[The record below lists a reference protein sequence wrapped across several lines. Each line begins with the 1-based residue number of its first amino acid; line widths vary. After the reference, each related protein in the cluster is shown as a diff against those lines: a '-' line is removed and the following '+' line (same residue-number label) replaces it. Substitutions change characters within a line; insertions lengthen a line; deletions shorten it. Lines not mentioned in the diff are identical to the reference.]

1 MNNCD
6 LKTDSDQECQAACEN
21 TVGCVEF
28 TWIEVAEFD
37 AQETKHSCCLKRK
50 FHKDQNIRASPG
62 SVSGPKNCDG
72 EFLPKLDLLN

>member
-28 TWIEVAEFD
+28 TWIDVAEFV
-37 AQETKHSCCLKRK
+37 TKSGTYMPSPPELIGGL
-50 FHKDQNIRASPG
+50 HK
-62 SVSGPKNCDG
+62 
-72 EFLPKLDLLN
+72 